1 MANDKKSTKAAS
13 DTAKSKMSDA
23 EFLER
28 LEPLQ
33 VALVTTQQWLMET
46 GAKVL
51 IIFEGRDAAGKDGTI
66 KRMIEHMSARST
78 RVVALPKPSDRER
91 TQWHFQRYAAHLPAA
106 GEVVIFNRSWYNRG
120 GVEPV
125 MGFCTPEEHA
135 DFLRDVVPFE
145 TMLSESGTHIIKLW
159 LDISREEQARRLE
172 ERRTDPLARLKIS
185 LPMPSRRKSGM
196 IIPLRAT
203 KCSKPPIPR
212 APLGIA
218 SVPTPKSTP
227 VSPSSA
233 TSCTNSPAQNWK
245 AKCPRR
251 RASCCSNSR
260 PRRLR
265 KGDWRIEGT
274 FGTLS

>member
-13 DTAKSKMSDA
+13 ETAKSKMSDA

-28 LEPLQ
+28 LKPLQ

-78 RVVALPKPSDRER
+78 RVVALPKPSDREK

-185 LPMPSRRKSGM
+185 PLDAVAQEKWDEYSAARDEMLKATHTARTPWYCIRADSKKHARLA
-196 IIPLRAT
+196 IISHILHQLACPKLD
-203 KCSKPPIPR
+203 KP
-212 APLGIA
+212 
-218 SVPTPKSTP
+218 VPE
-227 VSPSSA
+227 PSSELLFKFTA
-233 TSCTNSPAQNWK
+233 K
-245 AKCPRR
+245 AFKDG
-251 RASCCSNSR
+251 
-260 PRRLR
+260 RLA
-265 KGDWRIEGT
+265 D
-274 FGTLS
+274 

>member
-1 MANDKKSTKAAS
+1 MANDKKSTKAAN
-13 DTAKSKMSDA
+13 DAAKSKMTDA
-23 EFLER
+23 VFLEQ

-66 KRMIEHMSARST
+66 KRMTEHMSARST
-78 RVVALPKPSDRER
+78 RVVALPKPSDREK

-185 LPMPSRRKSGM
+185 PLDAVAQEKWDDYTAARDEMLKATHTARTPWFCVRADSKKHARLA
-196 IIPLRAT
+196 IIRHVLHQLACPKLE
-203 KCSKPPIPR
+203 KQVPE
-212 APLGIA
+212 A
-218 SVPTPKSTP
+218 SSDLLYKFT
-227 VSPSSA
+227 A
-233 TSCTNSPAQNWK
+233 K
-245 AKCPRR
+245 AIKDG
-251 RASCCSNSR
+251 
-260 PRRLR
+260 RLA
-265 KGDWRIEGT
+265 D
-274 FGTLS
+274 